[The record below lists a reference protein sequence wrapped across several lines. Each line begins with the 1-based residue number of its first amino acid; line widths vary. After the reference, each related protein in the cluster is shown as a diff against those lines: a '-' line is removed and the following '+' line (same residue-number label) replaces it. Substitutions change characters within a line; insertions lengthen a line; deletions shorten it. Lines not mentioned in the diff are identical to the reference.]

1 MGEFYQWRELV
12 NSIVFILTNNFI
24 DDLPDENYRINFDNG
39 LHACDM
45 AKIVEANFM
54 QSFM

>member
-1 MGEFYQWRELV
+1 MSKFYEWKKLV
-12 NSIVFILTNNFI
+12 DSIVFILTGYYL
-24 DDLPDENYRINFDNG
+24 DDLPDEDFRINFDNG
-39 LHACDM
+39 LHPCDM